1 MSDDMTATA
10 QEATNDAAWIAGLP
24 TELKALVETK
34 GYRTPA
40 DVVQAYAHAQRAIGS
55 EKIPLPKDGT
65 WDPVARE
72 RLGIPAVPGG
82 YAVKRPELPD
92 GLAWDEGFEK
102 AALPVAHGLG
112 LTPQQ
117 LQGLMDFYA
126 SHQAEAFAT
135 AGRARHHEQEQAASA
150 LKDEW
155 GPDYAVKLAQA
166 ARAARY
172 FGGED
177 LVTLLNESGLGNNP
191 QLIRAFEKAGA
202 LLGEDTLKGGSD
214 GSGQGLAPTDA
225 MRRARE
231 LMQKPG
237 YLKREHPDH
246 FDLVAEVNA
255 MFERALGQ
263 AGRPG

>member
-1 MSDDMTATA
+1 MTEDMTPTV
-10 QEATNDAAWIAGLP
+10 QETTNDVAWITGLP
-24 TELKALVETK
+24 AELKTLVETK

-40 DVVQAYAHAQRAIGS
+40 DVVQAYAHAQRALGR
-55 EKIPLPKDGT
+55 EKIPLPKDGM

-72 RLGIPAVPGG
+72 RLGIPANPAG
-82 YAVKRPELPD
+82 YALKRPDLPE
-92 GLAWDEGFEK
+92 GVAWDEGFER

-135 AGRARHHEQEQAASA
+135 TGRARHLEQEQAASA

-155 GPDYAVKLAQA
+155 GADYSVRLAQA

-202 LLGEDTLKGGSD
+202 LLGEDTLKGGSE
-214 GSGQGLAPTDA
+214 GTGPGLAPTDA

-255 MFERALGQ
+255 MFERAFRQ
-263 AGRPG
+263 ASP

>member
-1 MSDDMTATA
+1 MTEDTTRNEQPATSDSG
-10 QEATNDAAWIAGLP
+10 WITGLP

-40 DVVQAYAHAQRAIGS
+40 DVVQAYAHAQRALGS
-55 EKIPLPKDGT
+55 DKIPLPRDGI

-72 RLGIPAVPGG
+72 RLGIPAAPGG
-82 YAVKRPELPD
+82 YALKRPDLPE
-92 GLAWDEGFEK
+92 GVPWDEGFEK
-102 AALPVAHGLG
+102 AALPIVHGLG

-117 LQGLMDFYA
+117 VQGLMDFYA
-126 SHQAEAFAT
+126 SHQAEALAT
-135 AGRARHHEQEQAASA
+135 AGRTRHHEQEQAASA

-155 GPDYAVKLAQA
+155 GPDYAVRLAQA

-202 LLGEDTLKGGSD
+202 LLGEDTLKGTSD

-225 MRRARE
+225 MRKARE

-255 MFERALGQ
+255 MFERAFGQ
-263 AGRPG
+263 SNR

>member
-1 MSDDMTATA
+1 MTEDTTHEN
-10 QEATNDAAWIAGLP
+10 QTPTNDAGWIAGLP

-40 DVVQAYAHAQRAIGS
+40 DVVQAYAHAQRALGS
-55 EKIPLPKDGT
+55 EKIPLPKDGI
-65 WDPVARE
+65 WDQVARE
-72 RLGIPAVPGG
+72 RLGIPAAPAG
-82 YAVKRPELPD
+82 YALRRPDLPD
-92 GLAWDEGFEK
+92 GIAWDEGFEQ
-102 AALPVAHGLG
+102 AALPIAHGLG

-135 AGRARHHEQEQAASA
+135 AGRARQHQQDQAATA

-177 LVTLLNESGLGNNP
+177 LLTLLNESGLGNNP

-202 LLGEDTLKGGSD
+202 LLGEDTLKGGND

-225 MRRARE
+225 MRKARE

-255 MFERALGQ
+255 MFERAFGQ
-263 AGRPG
+263 ANR

>member
-1 MSDDMTATA
+1 MTEDTTHEDQA
-10 QEATNDAAWIAGLP
+10 ATNDAAWIASLP

-55 EKIPLPKDGT
+55 EKIPLPTDGI

-72 RLGIPAVPGG
+72 RLGIPAAPTG
-82 YAVKRPELPD
+82 YALRRPDLPD
-92 GLAWDEGFEK
+92 GIAWDEGFEQ
-102 AALPVAHGLG
+102 AALPIAHGLG

-135 AGRARHHEQEQAASA
+135 AGRARQHQQDQAATA

-177 LVTLLNESGLGNNP
+177 LLTLLNESGLGNNP

-202 LLGEDTLKGGSD
+202 LLGEDTLKGGND

-225 MRRARE
+225 MRKARE

-255 MFERALGQ
+255 MFERAFGQ
-263 AGRPG
+263 ANR

>member
-1 MSDDMTATA
+1 MTEDTTHEN
-10 QEATNDAAWIAGLP
+10 QTPTNDVGWIAGLP

-40 DVVQAYAHAQRAIGS
+40 DVVQAYAHAQRALGS
-55 EKIPLPKDGT
+55 EKIPLPKDGI
-65 WDPVARE
+65 WDQVARE
-72 RLGIPAVPGG
+72 RLGIPAVPAG
-82 YAVKRPELPD
+82 YALRRPDLPD
-92 GLAWDEGFEK
+92 GIAWDEGFEQ
-102 AALPVAHGLG
+102 AALPIAHGLG

-135 AGRARHHEQEQAASA
+135 AGHARQHQQDQAATA

-177 LVTLLNESGLGNNP
+177 LLTLLNESGLGNNP

-202 LLGEDTLKGGSD
+202 VLGEDTLKGGND

-225 MRRARE
+225 MRKARE

-255 MFERALGQ
+255 MFERAFGQ
-263 AGRPG
+263 ANR